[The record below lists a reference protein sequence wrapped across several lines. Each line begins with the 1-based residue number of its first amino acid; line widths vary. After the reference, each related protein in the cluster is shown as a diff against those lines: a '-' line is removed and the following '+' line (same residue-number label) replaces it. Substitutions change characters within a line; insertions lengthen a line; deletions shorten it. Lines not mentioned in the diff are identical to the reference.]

1 MRAQSITSC
10 LLAACAA
17 MSIASA
23 TGEARP
29 QTTLTCGR
37 HDKLVDVLR
46 MKFKESRRITGLV
59 NERAFME
66 IFMSPLGT
74 WTVVITDS
82 NGTACITAAGDDWQ
96 DVPIAVAGIDS

>member
-1 MRAQSITSC
+1 MRVNTILSS
-10 LLAACAA
+10 LFAACTAI
-17 MSIASA
+17 SIFA
-23 TGEARP
+23 TAGDARP
-29 QTTLTCGR
+29 QPMLTCGS
-37 HDKLVDVLR
+37 HDKMVEVLR
-46 MKFKESRRITGLV
+46 TKFKESRRVTGLV